1 MKYGI
6 YPITKSFLVGNDYKD
21 AEILFECEELDLG
34 DVIEHNE
41 KRYVVAFT
49 TNFDFSGI
57 KEINAEDNGDEEV
70 YSDSMMECPFCGYE
84 DPDSYEHG
92 DSEEEHECGRC
103 SAVFSFERKISVSY
117 TTKLVRPPKV
127 VKISDDAPQV

>member
-70 YSDSMMECPFCGYE
+70 YSDSMMECPLCGY
-84 DPDSYEHG
+84 
-92 DSEEEHECGRC
+92 
-103 SAVFSFERKISVSY
+103 
-117 TTKLVRPPKV
+117 VRPPKV